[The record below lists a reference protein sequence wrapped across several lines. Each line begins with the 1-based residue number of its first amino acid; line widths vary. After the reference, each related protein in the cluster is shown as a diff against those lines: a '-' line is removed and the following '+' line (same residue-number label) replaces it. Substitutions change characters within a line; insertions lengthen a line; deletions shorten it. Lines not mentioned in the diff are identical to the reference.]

1 MFKMKTNHTVSRLLM
16 LQLAAMLGASRFL
29 GDARA
34 ASDEPCEPTTISS
47 SNYFS
52 RAASGVYVCT
62 VRKNGNTVSA
72 WMWRDNAA
80 LFPSERHRQK
90 YEFRCDVRRM
100 KRLEDQYSGPD
111 EEDWERPQKDTTGDR
126 WLSYICK
133 NAKFY

>member
-1 MFKMKTNHTVSRLLM
+1 MFKKKRNHTIGGVLV
-16 LQLAAMLGASRFL
+16 LQLVMLFGVSAFS
-29 GDARA
+29 GDAQA
-34 ASDEPCEPTTISS
+34 DNNEPCDPTKIIS

-52 RAASGVYVCT
+52 RVASGVYVCT
-62 VRKNGNTVSA
+62 VKKNSGTITA

-100 KRLEDQYSGPD
+100 KRLEDQYSGLD
-111 EEDWERPQKDTTGDR
+111 EEDWERPQKDTTGDK
-126 WLSYICK
+126 WIAYICK